1 MATVEEVEPRSTAR
15 GDGAGPSLPGAI
27 RRAHRRRRLGS
38 TGRHAALA
46 LATLVFV
53 APFYFVILS
62 SLKNSNQIFSYPP
75 KLLPFPLYLGNFKEL
90 LTQTQFLRWTLNT
103 LIVACSVCTLKVLL
117 DSMAGY
123 ALAKLQI
130 TGKRIIF
137 LLMLILLMVP
147 LSALI
152 VPLWTIIYKVGL
164 LDTYWA
170 LILPALANPLGVFLM
185 RQFILGLPSDLMAAA
200 RLDGL
205 SEFQIYWRVV
215 LPLIKP
221 GLVVLAVIIFTDQY
235 ISFIWPLVATT
246 SNSMELLTVGVAG
259 LHSRGGV
266 DFGLWSAAAVM
277 ALVPIAIV
285 FFLLQRQFMS
295 RSLAGALKQ

>member
-1 MATVEEVEPRSTAR
+1 MATVKQVEPPAVVR
-15 GDGAGPSLPGAI
+15 GGTAGPSLATHE
-27 RRAHRRRRLGS
+27 RHARRRRRFGS
-38 TGRHAALA
+38 AGRHAALA

-53 APFYFVILS
+53 VPFYYVVLAS
-62 SLKNSNQIFSYPP
+62 VKDNNQIFSYPP
-75 KLLPFPLYLGNFKEL
+75 KLFPFPLYFGNFKLL
-90 LTQTQFLRWTLNT
+90 LTQTQYLRWMLNT
-103 LIVACSVCTLKVLL
+103 LFVAGSVAIIKVLI

-137 LLMLILLMVP
+137 ILMLILLMVP

-152 VPLWTIIYKVGL
+152 VPLWTLIRTFGL

-185 RQFILGLPSDLMAAA
+185 RQFILGLPSDLLDAA

-205 SEFQIYWRVV
+205 SEFTIYRRIV
-215 LPLIKP
+215 LPLVKP

-246 SNSMELLTVGVAG
+246 SNNMELLTVGVAN
-259 LHSRGGV
+259 LHARGGV
-266 DFGLWSAAAVM
+266 NFGLWSASAVM
-277 ALVPIAIV
+277 SLVPIAIV
-285 FFLLQRQFMS
+285 FFALQRQFLS

>member
-1 MATVEEVEPRSTAR
+1 MATVKQIEPHAVVQ
-15 GDGAGPSLPGAI
+15 GGEAGSRLAMEA
-27 RRAHRRRRLGS
+27 RRARRRRRLGPV
-38 TGRHAALA
+38 GRHAALA
-46 LATLVFV
+46 VATLVFV
-53 APFYFVILS
+53 VPFYFVFLAS
-62 SLKNSNQIFSYPP
+62 VKDNNQIFSYPP
-75 KLLPFPLYLGNFKEL
+75 KIFPFPIYFGNFKQL
-90 LTQTQFLRWTLNT
+90 LTQTQYLRWMLNT
-103 LIVACSVCTLKVLL
+103 LIVAGSVAILKVFM

-123 ALAKLQI
+123 AMAKLQI
-130 TGKRIIF
+130 TGKRFIF
-137 LLMLILLMVP
+137 ILMLILLMVP

-152 VPLWTIIYKVGL
+152 VPLWTLIRMFGL
-164 LDTYWA
+164 LNTYWA

-185 RQFILGLPSDLMAAA
+185 RQFILGLPSDLMNAA

-205 SEFQIYWRVV
+205 SEFTIYRRIV

-246 SNSMELLTVGVAG
+246 SNNMELLTVGVAN

-266 DFGLWSAAAVM
+266 NFGLWSASAVM
-277 ALVPIAIV
+277 SLVPMAIV
-285 FFLLQRQFMS
+285 FFALQRQFLS